1 MFRVFVVSPLPA
13 VRAGLRALLGVAED
27 CQVVGEA
34 ENLAAAN
41 RQSTELFP
49 DVVIAD
55 VGPDLDLGQ
64 SGVFDPDG
72 PRPGL
77 VVLGP
82 AVADQRLPSELEG
95 RAWAYVPQAAGGEQ
109 LVAAV
114 RAVANGLVAID
125 PGLGG
130 HLLGRTGVTVD
141 HAVTAEGE
149 ELTDREHQV
158 LQLVAQGLANKQ
170 IAARL
175 SISEHTVK
183 FHVAAVLAKLGA
195 GSRTEAVH
203 LGARRGLLAL

>member
-13 VRAGLRALLGVAED
+13 VRAGLRALLGAAED
-27 CQVVGEA
+27 CQIIGEA
-34 ENLAAAN
+34 ENLAAAIP
-41 RQSTELFP
+41 QVAQLFP
-49 DVVIAD
+49 DVVVAD
-55 VGPDLDLGQ
+55 VGPDLELGNR
-64 SGVFDPDG
+64 GVFDPDG

-77 VVLGP
+77 VILGP
-82 AVADQRLPSELEG
+82 AEADQRLPSELEG
-95 RAWAYVPQAAGGEQ
+95 RAWAYLPQAVSGEQ

-130 HLLGRTGVTVD
+130 HLLGRPGVTVD
-141 HAVTAEGE
+141 SALTAEGE
-149 ELTDREHQV
+149 ELTEREQQV

-175 SISEHTVK
+175 AISEHTVK

-195 GSRTEAVH
+195 ASRTEAVH
-203 LGARRGLLAL
+203 LGARRGLVAL

>member
-1 MFRVFVVSPLPA
+1 MFRVLVVSPLPA

-27 CQVVGEA
+27 WQVVGEA
-34 ENLAAAN
+34 ENLAAAH

-49 DVVIAD
+49 DVVVAD
-55 VGPDLDLGQ
+55 VGPDLDLGE

-77 VVLGP
+77 VLLGP
-82 AVADQRLPSELEG
+82 AEADQRLPSELEG
-95 RAWAYVPQAAGGEQ
+95 RAWAYVPQAARGEQ

-130 HLLGRTGVTVD
+130 HLLGRPGVTVD
-141 HAVTAEGE
+141 HTVTAEGE

-175 SISEHTVK
+175 AISEHTVK
-183 FHVAAVLAKLGA
+183 FHVASIYGKLGVS
-195 GSRTEAVH
+195 SRAEAVRRA
-203 LGARRGLLAL
+203 ARQGLITL